1 MARLLQINWIEY
13 QALGLLGI
21 GMVAD
26 IEYILQ
32 CRTRVWDNTVA
43 PWSIFL
49 IFFSIMLWSHASR
62 LLAEMHKLPRHS
74 HFCALCVVYAV
85 MYAKC

>member
-1 MARLLQINWIEY
+1 MVRLLQINWIEY
-13 QALGLLGI
+13 QALGMLGI
-21 GMVAD
+21 GMAGD

-49 IFFSIMLWSHASR
+49 IFVSIMLWSHASR

-74 HFCALCVVYAV
+74 HFCAL
-85 MYAKC
+85 